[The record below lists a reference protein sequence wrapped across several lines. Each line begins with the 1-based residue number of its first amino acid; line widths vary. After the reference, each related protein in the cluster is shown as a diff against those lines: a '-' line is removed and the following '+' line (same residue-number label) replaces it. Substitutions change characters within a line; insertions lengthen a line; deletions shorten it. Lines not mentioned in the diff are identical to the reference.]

1 MTEEVDKWIC
11 TWDDIDKMVHIL
23 HRHMVRKKYKP
34 DFIVGISRG
43 GLVPAIM
50 LSHIFKVPMIP
61 IVWSTRDF
69 VGEDH
74 ERVDQLRELVL
85 DKQKDVLI
93 VDDICDTGTTFI
105 SMSEYL
111 MQEGCTFPMG
121 VEFATLYLRYT
132 AEFDPTFWA
141 VEVPDESWIV
151 FPFETE
157 PQRHVP
163 IDKLSK

>member
-1 MTEEVDKWIC
+1 MSEEADKWYC
-11 TWDDIDKMVHIL
+11 TWDDIDEMVKIL
-23 HRHMVRKKYKP
+23 YRHMERKKYKP

-43 GLVPAIM
+43 GLVPAVM
-50 LSHIFKVPMIP
+50 LSHMFNVPMLP

-69 VGEDH
+69 IDCDH
-74 ERVDQLRELVL
+74 ERVDELRELVMEQE
-85 DKQKDVLI
+85 KNVLI

-111 MQEGCTFPMG
+111 MQEGCTFAMG
-121 VEFATLYLRYT
+121 AEFASLYVRYT
-132 AEFDPTFWA
+132 AEFDPSFWA
-141 VEVPDESWIV
+141 VEVPDESWVV